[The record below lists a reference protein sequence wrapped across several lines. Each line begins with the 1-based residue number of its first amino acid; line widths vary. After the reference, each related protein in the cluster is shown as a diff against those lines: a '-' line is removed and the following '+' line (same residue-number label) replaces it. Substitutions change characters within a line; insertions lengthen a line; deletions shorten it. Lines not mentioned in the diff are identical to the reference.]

1 MKRLTAAFAEEERRG
16 LWLAFRLRLVALALV
31 ATYLAVV
38 SPWPQVLYYHVLMLS
53 FVATGALSLLPTRSR
68 GVMMSAE
75 WTRWAVPVADLA
87 IVTFA
92 LVYPNPFGG
101 DEWVTLPMR
110 LRLDNMLYPLL
121 VVALSTLSYSPRQV
135 LWTGTVAVFFWG
147 VAALW
152 VVNSPG
158 AKWIPLGE
166 QQSVAVFTDPMSV
179 IEQFVIK
186 QGFLLLVVCCLLAG
200 AVARSRAIALR
211 QVKAE
216 RERTQLARYFSPNLV
231 EQLADADRAVG
242 EVRQQT
248 VAVMF
253 ADIVGSTGLAE
264 GLPPTAV
271 IGMLRQFH
279 DRMQAAIFDHQGTLD
294 KYLGDGLM
302 ASFGTP
308 DPGPRDAANA
318 LAAARAMIASVEQW
332 SAERLALG
340 HAGISLSVGLH
351 WGPVVLG
358 DVGGDSRLEFATVGD
373 AVNVASRLE
382 TITRDLDADIIIS
395 RDFAEAV
402 RSMVPDDE
410 ASALL
415 DGFRPAQPQV
425 LRGRSS
431 PLEILARQRA
441 REAVHPFRPA
451 PIEARPRPGEGGA
464 AARGEPGLK
473 AAFGR
478 AAGDSA

>member
-1 MKRLTAAFAEEERRG
+1 MERLNAAFAEEERRG
-16 LWLAFRLRLVALALV
+16 LWLAFRLRLVALALI

-38 SPWPQVLYYHVLMLS
+38 SPWPQVLYYHALMLS
-53 FVATGALSLLPTRSR
+53 FVVTGALSLLPAR
-68 GVMMSAE
+68 GLPGAPAAE
-75 WTRWAVPVADLA
+75 WTRWVVPVADLA

-92 LVYPNPFGG
+92 LAFPNPFGG
-101 DEWVTLPMR
+101 DEWITLPMR

-135 LWTGTVAVFFWG
+135 LWTGFVAVVFWAG
-147 VAALW
+147 ATLW
-152 VVNSPG
+152 VANSPG
-158 AKWIPLGE
+158 TKFVPIGGLTSE
-166 QQSVAVFTDPMSV
+166 VIVDPMAV
-179 IEQFVIK
+179 LAQLALK
-186 QGFLLLVVCCLLAG
+186 QGFLLLVVCCLLTG

-231 EQLADADRAVG
+231 EQLADADRDLG

-253 ADIVGSTGLAE
+253 ADIVGSTTLAE
-264 GLPPTAV
+264 GEPPTAV

-279 DRMQAAIFDHQGTLD
+279 ERMQAAVFAHGGTLD

-302 ASFGTP
+302 ATFGTP

-318 LAAARAMIASVEQW
+318 LACARAMMASLELW
-332 SAERLALG
+332 NAERAAAG
-340 HAGISLSVGLH
+340 QSGISLSIGIH

-382 TITRDLDADIIIS
+382 TITRDFGADIIVS
-395 RDFAEAV
+395 ADLAEAV
-402 RSMVPDDE
+402 RAVVPAIE
-410 ASALL
+410 AAALL
-415 DGFRPAQPQV
+415 EGFESSDPQR
-425 LRGRSS
+425 LRGRNA
-431 PLEILARQRA
+431 PLEILARRRSA
-441 REAVHPFRPA
+441 GTVRPL
-451 PIEARPRPGEGGA
+451 PIDPRPRLVDIAVARSDGA
-464 AARGEPGLK
+464 APTRWSQA
-473 AAFGR
+473 GR
-478 AAGDSA
+478 AGAE